1 MYVFEPFSLYISIEA
16 IQKLKIIIFLRKINF
31 LMNYFLSLIYF
42 QIFNKRGTVLLF
54 KYIKDQKIN
63 FSLKTNNFSFFIALM
78 QMQSSPSSIENLKIC
93 WKIAYYT
100 KKKKDYFLE
109 NPRKY
114 DENVQQ
120 IFWDYLT
127 IKISCL

>member
-16 IQKLKIIIFLRKINF
+16 IKKLKIIIFLRKINF

-42 QIFNKRGTVLLF
+42 QIFNRRGTVLLF

-63 FSLKTNNFSFFIALM
+63 FSLKTNNFSFLIALM
-78 QMQSSPSSIENLKIC
+78 QVQSSTSSIENLLKNC
-93 WKIAYYT
+93 LFYQE
-100 KKKKDYFLE
+100 KKGYFLE

-120 IFWDYLT
+120 IFWD
-127 IKISCL
+127 